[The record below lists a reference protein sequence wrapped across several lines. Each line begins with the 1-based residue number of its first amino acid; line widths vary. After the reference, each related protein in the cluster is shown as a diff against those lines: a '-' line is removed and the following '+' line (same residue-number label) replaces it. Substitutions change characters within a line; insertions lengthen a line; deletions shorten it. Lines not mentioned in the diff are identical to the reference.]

1 MYFELTEM
9 PGLQDYKFKNYD
21 QHVCGKCKKDI
32 AREKK
37 TWGPGN
43 VPWHKH
49 CLACASCGRR
59 LESETMEEFR
69 NKPYCST
76 CYENLLLM

>member
-1 MYFELTEM
+1 M
-9 PGLQDYKFKNYD
+9 PGLKDYKLKGND
-21 QHVCGKCKKDI
+21 VCGKCKGNIDTG
-32 AREKK
+32 EK

-43 VPWHKH
+43 IPWHIH

-59 LESETMEEFR
+59 LTMKKMEEFR

-76 CYENLLLM
+76 CYEKQ